1 MKVTISYSTP
11 HAKPRPG
18 DRRTTKKHGLQIRT
32 WDRATGMDGKPT
44 GYIVSYNRPR
54 FSWTSPQDL
63 MTWDRH
69 YLTQEEMDRFF
80 PPEREAGYMQMRGA
94 A

>member
-1 MKVTISYSTP
+1 MKITIMAP
-11 HAKPRPG
+11 QRPKPRPG

-32 WDRATGMDGKPT
+32 WDRAIDGSGKP
-44 GYIVSYNRPR
+44 YAYVVSYNRPR
-54 FSWTSPQDL
+54 FSWTCPQDL
-63 MTWDRH
+63 APWDRH
-69 YLTQEEMDRFF
+69 YLTPEERAKFF